1 MKIMNRT
8 YFDHAATTPV
18 DPDVLKEML
27 PYFSGEF
34 GNPSSIHFWG
44 QKAEAA
50 LEDARALCARHLN
63 TRPESVIFTSGG
75 TESDN
80 LALRGTALLRR
91 KASGADEII
100 TTPVEHH
107 AVSLTAYQLA
117 EEFGFK
123 LVTLPVDPYG
133 MVDPANVKKKISS
146 KTAIVSV
153 IYGNNEIGTIN
164 PIQEIGAVCRE
175 AGVPFHSDAVQAAA
189 HLPMDM
195 NRDNLDLI
203 SIGAHKMYGPKGV
216 GLLGMSQTAKLI
228 PVQTGGG
235 QEFHLRSGTQNI
247 PLIVGMTGAFK
258 RAQSNI
264 DERNASIACLRDE
277 LIARILEAIP
287 GSALTGHPFRRLPN
301 HASFVFDGVDGNR
314 LLTMLDVRGFA
325 CSSGS
330 ACKVGSPTPSDV
342 LLAMGI
348 KPELALGSLRVTLGQ
363 SNTQEQIK
371 ELVAAVIESVE
382 MIRK

>member
-1 MKIMNRT
+1 MKRY

-18 DPDVLKEML
+18 APTVLEEML
-27 PYFSGEF
+27 PYFTEEF

-50 LEDARALCARHLN
+50 LENARLMCGQCLRIK
-63 TRPESVIFTSGG
+63 PENIIFTSGG

-91 KASGADEII
+91 KTTGADEII

-107 AVSLTAYQLA
+107 AVSFTANQLA

-123 LVTLPVDPYG
+123 LINLPVDQYG
-133 MVDPANVKKKISS
+133 MVDPEDVKSKITK

-164 PIQEIGAVCRE
+164 PIQEIGLICKE
-175 AGVPFHSDAVQAAA
+175 AGIPFHSDAVQAAP

-195 NRDNLDLI
+195 DRDHLDMI
-203 SIGAHKMYGPKGV
+203 SVGAHKMYGPKGV
-216 GLLGMSQTAKLI
+216 GLLGMSSNARLL

-235 QEFHLRSGTQNI
+235 QEFQIRSGTQNI
-247 PLIVGMTGAFK
+247 PLIVGLAGSFLH
-258 RAQSNI
+258 AQTKI
-264 DERNASIACLRDE
+264 EERNAEVSCLRDE

-287 GSALTGHPFRRLPN
+287 GSYLTGHPTNRLPN

-314 LLTMLDVRGFA
+314 LLTLLDVRGFA

-363 SNTQEQIK
+363 SNTHEQIK
-371 ELVAAVIESVE
+371 ALAAAVTESVG
-382 MIRK
+382 MIRE

>member
-1 MKIMNRT
+1 MDRY

-18 DPDVLKEML
+18 DLDVLNKML
-27 PYFSGEF
+27 PYFTEEF

-50 LEDARALCARHLN
+50 LEDARLLCANFLHVK
-63 TRPESVIFTSGG
+63 PENVIFTACG

-80 LALRGTALLRR
+80 LALRGSALYRR
-91 KASGADEII
+91 KSTGADEII
-100 TTPVEHH
+100 ISPVEHH
-107 AVSLTAYQLA
+107 AVSLTAKQLS

-123 LVTLPVDPYG
+123 LVMLPVDQYG
-133 MVDPANVKKKISS
+133 MVLPEDVKKRISS

-153 IYGNNEIGTIN
+153 ISGNNEIGTIN
-164 PIQEIGAVCRE
+164 PVKEIGAICQE

-189 HLPMDM
+189 HLSMDM
-195 NRDNLDLI
+195 KRDHLDLI

-216 GLLGMSQTAKLI
+216 GLLAVSSRSALL

-235 QEFHLRSGTQNI
+235 QEFGIRSGTQNV
-247 PLIVGMTGAFK
+247 PLIMGLARAFSL
-258 RAQSNI
+258 AQTNI
-264 DERNASIACLRDE
+264 EIRNAELSCLRDE
-277 LIARILEAIP
+277 LVARVLESIP
-287 GSALTGHPFRRLPN
+287 GATLTGHPARRLPN

-314 LLTMLDVRGFA
+314 LLTLLDVRGFA

-330 ACKVGSPTPSDV
+330 ACKVGSPKPSGV

-348 KPELALGSLRVTLGQ
+348 KPELALGSLRVTLGC
-363 SNTQEQIK
+363 SNTADQ
-371 ELVAAVIESVE
+371 VAALVTAIAESVE